1 MPAYTNRKAQ
11 ARCLYARKRPGIIS
25 IGHYYFSPCKP
36 GIRPPRL
43 GLQPSSPGSGPALQ
57 KTPAV
62 MINRQVFFYFI
73 SLITD
78 QFCLR

>member
-43 GLQPSSPGSGPALQ
+43 GLQPSSPGLRARIT

-62 MINRQVFFYFI
+62 MINRQVFFTSFH
-73 SLITD
+73 
-78 QFCLR
+78 

>member
-1 MPAYTNRKAQ
+1 MRDYAPLWETMQRK
-11 ARCLYARKRPGIIS
+11 GITT
-25 IGHYYFSPCKP
+25 
-36 GIRPPRL
+36 
-43 GLQPSSPGSGPALQ
+43 LQ